1 MAVRASRSPTDVCGW
16 GGKRG
21 EKNGGERR
29 EEKRSR
35 NDEEKG
41 RKARKE
47 KTARAERRKRGG
59 EPRHRHLWT
68 PERLTGER
76 VSQRRCGGK
85 KRDREGESCP
95 PCQVLMPI
103 SCSAADGRL
112 VA

>member
-21 EKNGGERR
+21 KKNGGER

-47 KTARAERRKRGG
+47 KT
-59 EPRHRHLWT
+59 
-68 PERLTGER
+68 
-76 VSQRRCGGK
+76 
-85 KRDREGESCP
+85 
-95 PCQVLMPI
+95 
-103 SCSAADGRL
+103 DGREEESRVIDTSGHL
-112 VA
+112 KG